1 MKQLSA
7 PALLCLAMISVGM
20 GQSVIF
26 AVLPMLGRELG
37 LDQLMLSIPFTNI
50 SYQPKE
56 LAITALS
63 ALTALT
69 FSLVSPF
76 WGRLSD
82 RVGRKPIIVLGLLGY
97 TAGMLLFSAAAWLG
111 LQGVVTGLWLYALLL
126 ITRLMHSSVMSAS
139 FPASSAFMVDVSP
152 VAQRAKALGRMA
164 AFMQIGVM
172 CGPVL
177 AYLILYGYLVPF
189 VAQALIAGLAG
200 VMILLL
206 FPYNKPEASP
216 VKRAKLRYLGGEY
229 RTYLALALLFYIA
242 MGMVQQT
249 LGFYFQDV
257 LQLDRLDAAK
267 AFAFAMM
274 FSSASMLLAQ
284 FGVVQRFT
292 MSAQNLIRLG
302 FPFACAGFFILALA
316 SNQLSLIIGMALFGF
331 AMGLVGP
338 SITAAASV
346 TVDAKDQGALAGLVG
361 AVAGFGFVIGPLLG
375 GFLYSLSL
383 HLPYYLAAL
392 MLLLAGAW
400 VLFKRLPGEN
410 AAG

>member
-1 MKQLSA
+1 MKKALSA

-37 LDQLMLSIPFTNI
+37 LDQIALHLPFIDKT
-50 SYQPKE
+50 YYPKE

-82 RVGRKPIIVLGLLGY
+82 RVGRKPVIIIGLLGY
-97 TAGMLLFSAAAWLG
+97 TLGMLLFSMVAWWG
-111 LQGVVTGLWLYALLL
+111 LMGWVGGLLL
-126 ITRLMHSSVMSAS
+126 YSLILLTRFIHSLVMSAS

-152 VAQRAKALGRMA
+152 LDQRAKYLGRLA

-172 CGPVL
+172 FGPAL
-177 AYLILYGYLVPF
+177 AYLMIFGYLTPF
-189 VAQALIAGLAG
+189 LIQALITALAG
-200 VMILLL
+200 SLILWL
-206 FPYNKPEASP
+206 FPYQKPQAET
-216 VKRAKLRYLGGEY
+216 VKRAKLTYIGGEY
-229 RTYLALALLFYIA
+229 RMYLAFALLFYIA

-249 LGFYFQDV
+249 LGFYFQDI
-257 LQLDRLDAAK
+257 LQLTRIDAAK
-267 AFAFAMM
+267 TFAFAMM
-274 FSSASMLLAQ
+274 FSSMAMLMAQ
-284 FGVVQRFT
+284 FGVVQRVSI
-292 MSAQNLIRLG
+292 SAQNLIRLG
-302 FPFACAGFFILALA
+302 FPFAFAGFLLLSLA
-316 SNQLSLIIGMALFGF
+316 SNIYALFSGMMLFGF

-361 AVAGFGFVIGPLLG
+361 AVAGFGFVLGPLLG
-375 GFLYSLSL
+375 GALYSIEGF
-383 HLPYYLAAL
+383 LPYALAAVL
-392 MLLLAGAW
+392 MMIACLFLLSR
-400 VLFKRLPGEN
+400 KLPGELR
-410 AAG
+410 A

>member
-189 VAQALIAGLAG
+189 VAQALITGLAG

-216 VKRAKLRYLGGEY
+216 AKRAKLRYLGGEY

-257 LQLDRLDAAK
+257 LQLNRLDAAK

-302 FPFACAGFFILALA
+302 FPFACSGFFILALA
-316 SNQLSLIIGMALFGF
+316 GNQLSLIIGMVLFGF

-383 HLPYYLAAL
+383 HLPYYWAAL
-392 MLLLAGAW
+392 MLLLAGVW